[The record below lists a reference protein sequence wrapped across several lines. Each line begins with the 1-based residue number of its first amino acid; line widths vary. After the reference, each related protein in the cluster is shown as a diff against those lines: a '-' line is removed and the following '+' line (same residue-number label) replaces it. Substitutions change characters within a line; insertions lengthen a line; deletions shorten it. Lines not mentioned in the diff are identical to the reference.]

1 MEAEKGKGGGKFCS
15 AINCLN
21 CDRKTYAISVA
32 LVFVH
37 VNALSCQLLVN
48 KHILKKK
55 KGKLCCPVLPT
66 FQKDACNTH

>member
-55 KGKLCCPVLPT
+55 IVTGLVS
-66 FQKDACNTH
+66 